1 MNEHVSYAMRNNEA
15 TESLIYFNSPSEL
28 LSWSHLSI
36 ELIIYAGV
44 LLALI
49 HAFRTDKKE
58 GGSQARITLLNCFI
72 YGLTMDILSY
82 YTVEN
87 FWHGEFSVMFL
98 FNKLPLYIACF
109 YPAFM
114 YHACMLIKRYQF
126 TPRIEAICTGF
137 FAGLMYLIFDNLGPQ
152 MGWWIWQ
159 TSDPTTLPY
168 VSSVPL
174 TSYHWFFTFT
184 IAFALINRVICEKLA
199 GDTTNKSIANK
210 AKLIA
215 AVALQPTATILLG
228 SLFFIPYNLF
238 AKNMPPYDMLPWAQN
253 LTLAAF
259 VHVIT
264 FSAAG
269 WIFLQHWRKPQMGRD
284 QLLMVFPFIY
294 LASHAYMFIASYS
307 QMSSANAEGF
317 ASNGLA
323 AGNPIAVILAIVG
336 SAFILLATQS
346 NTDQTT

>member
-1 MNEHVSYAMRNNEA
+1 MTEHVSYAMRNTQA
-15 TESLIYFNSPSEL
+15 TESLITFNSPSEL

-36 ELIIYAGV
+36 ELIIYTGV
-44 LLALI
+44 ILALI
-49 HAFRTDKKE
+49 HAFKTDKQQ
-58 GGSQARITLLNCFI
+58 GGIQARLTLFNCFS
-72 YGLTMDILSY
+72 YGLCIDILSY

-114 YHACMLIKRYQF
+114 YHVYMLMKRYNF
-126 TPRIEAICTGF
+126 SPAVEAISAGF
-137 FAGLMYLIFDNLGPQ
+137 YGGLLYMIFDNLGPQ

-159 TSDPTTLPY
+159 TSDPTTWPY

-174 TSYHWFFTFT
+174 TSYHWLFTFT
-184 IAFALINRVICEKLA
+184 IAFVIINRFVCGIA
-199 GDTTNKSIANK
+199 GNASSKP
-210 AKLIA
+210 KLIT
-215 AVALQPTATILLG
+215 AVISQPILTILLG

-259 VHVIT
+259 VHAIT
-264 FSAAG
+264 FALAA
-269 WIFLQHWRKPQMGRD
+269 WVFLTHWKKPQAERD
-284 QLLMVFPFIY
+284 LLLMAFPFIFIV
-294 LASHAYMFIASYS
+294 SHAYMFIASYGAFHNVDA
-307 QMSSANAEGF
+307 QGL

-323 AGNPIAVILAIVG
+323 VGNLMAVTLAII
-336 SAFILLATQS
+336 ACATILLASHQ
-346 NTDQTT
+346 NTDK

>member
-1 MNEHVSYAMRNNEA
+1 MSEHVSYAMRNKEA
-15 TESLIYFNSPSEL
+15 TESLIYFNSPSDL

-36 ELIIYAGV
+36 EMIIYSGV
-44 LLALI
+44 ILALI
-49 HAFRTDKKE
+49 HAFKSDKKE
-58 GGSQARITLLNCFI
+58 GGFAARLTLLNCFL
-72 YGLTMDILSY
+72 YGLTIDILSY

-98 FNKLPLYIACF
+98 YNKLPLYIACF

-114 YHACMLIKRYQF
+114 YHICSTIKRYQF
-126 TPRIEAICTGF
+126 TPKVEAISAGF
-137 FAGLMYLIFDNLGPQ
+137 FGGLMYLIFDNLGPQ

-159 TSDPTTLPY
+159 TDDPTTLPY

-184 IAFALINRVICEKLA
+184 MAFALINRSICQRFA
-199 GDTTNKSIANK
+199 QGPIN

-215 AVALQPTATILLG
+215 ITAVQPTATILLG

-259 VHVIT
+259 VHVLT

-269 WIFLQHWRKPQMGRD
+269 WLFLSHWKKPAVQRD
-284 QLLMVFPFIY
+284 TLLMAFPFIF
-294 LASHAYMFIASYS
+294 LVGHAYMFIASFDLFFNVNS
-307 QMSSANAEGF
+307 DGTSAV
-317 ASNGLA
+317 NGLA
-323 AGNPIAVILAIVG
+323 VGNIFAVIFAIIGTVLIVLK
-336 SAFILLATQS
+336 SQ
-346 NTDQTT
+346 NHEQ